1 MDVEVGECPADLP
14 NQRRSVA
21 CIGAVRTYEWRS
33 PAHVESVKPNSFPKV
48 LIRGRIIDE
57 ERGSLVE
64 SSRRSFRDE
73 AKESVMLVWA

>member
-1 MDVEVGECPADLP
+1 MDVEVGECLRDLP

-33 PAHVESVKPNSFPKV
+33 PAHVELVKPNSFPKV
-48 LIRGRIIDE
+48 LIRGRIIEE

-64 SSRRSFRDE
+64 YSKMSFRDE
-73 AKESVMLVWA
+73 GKESVMLIWA